1 MSEEGGLEKK
11 LKGYKESVAIGQG
24 VGLATTVAGVLNADK
39 VANYVPGIENL
50 LNKSYNLFGYSLTPG
65 LPILAAASNFIGDQ
79 LGFAASLYAFN
90 REKYKGISGK
100 ISFVKDG
107 FSLGIRH
114 LGSYLITYPLAIAAS
129 TALAATGI
137 LTGAAATIAPWI
149 LESLITGFGYIA
161 STLGYRRKMAQP
173 SYAT

>member
-11 LKGYKESVAIGQG
+11 LKGYEQSVAIGQG
-24 VGLATTVAGVLNADK
+24 VGLAATAGGVLNVDK
-39 VANYVPGIENL
+39 LTRYVPGIENL
-50 LNKSYNLFGYSLTPG
+50 LNKNYNAFGYNIAPG
-65 LPILAAASNFIGDQ
+65 LPIIGAGLNFIGDQ
-79 LGFAASLYAFN
+79 IGFAASLYASN
-90 REKYKGISGK
+90 SEKYRGVSGK
-100 ISFVKDG
+100 INFVKDG
-107 FSLGIRH
+107 FNLGIRH

-137 LTGAAATIAPWI
+137 LTGAAATIAPYI